1 MDQNTFASAL
11 LDATRPLPDGVTSAR
26 GEADAARFAV
36 YRNNVA
42 VSLSKALSQ
51 RFPVLR
57 RLVGD
62 DFFNGMA
69 RAFIAT
75 TLPDSPVMFAYGDS
89 FPDFVA
95 GFAPAAALPYLADTA
110 RLEAYWTRAYHA
122 ADIVPLDVAALARL
136 APERLGSATLI
147 AHPAAA
153 LVRSK
158 FSIGTIWQAHQGDEV
173 RVQTVLEPESI
184 VITRPDIEVA
194 VHVIA
199 EADAVFAAALLRGD
213 SIGDAAAEA
222 FDTDSAFDFG
232 RAIVGLVALGMFAG
246 VADQQGDMR

>member
-1 MDQNTFASAL
+1 MDQDSFTKAL
-11 LDATRPLPDGVTSAR
+11 LDAAQPLPGGVTSAR

-42 VSLSKALSQ
+42 VSLSKALGQ
-51 RFPVLR
+51 RFPVVR

-75 TLPDSPVMFAYGDS
+75 TLPESPLMFAYGDG
-89 FPDFVA
+89 FPDFIA
-95 GFAPAAALPYLADTA
+95 GFGPAAALPYLADTA
-110 RLEAYWTRAYHA
+110 RLEALWTRAYHA
-122 ADIVPLDVAALARL
+122 ADIVPLDVEALARL
-136 APERLGSATLI
+136 APERLDGATLI
-147 AHPAAA
+147 PHPAAA

-173 RVQTVLEPESI
+173 RVQTVFEPESI

-199 EADAVFAAALLRGD
+199 EADAVFAAALLRGG

-222 FDTDSAFDFG
+222 FDTDPAFDFG
-232 RAIVGLVALGMFAG
+232 RAIAGLVSLGMFVG
-246 VADQQGDMR
+246 IADQ